1 MSPPTRE
8 GPSADGG
15 VADDLRAILDYL
27 GLAPDDPEMVL
38 ITGLPPADLDRVLQG
53 SGDVPERIRHHIGIT
68 AAIVRVLAAGRE
80 AATGSRHR
88 PASARDWLHTG
99 QVLTS
104 RGLLAPID
112 VLSDTALAEEA
123 LDEMQR

>member
-1 MSPPTRE
+1 M
-8 GPSADGG
+8 
-15 VADDLRAILDYL
+15 
-27 GLAPDDPEMVL
+27 ML
-38 ITGLPPADLDRVLQG
+38 ITGLSPADLDRVLEG
-53 SGDVPERIRHHIGIT
+53 MSDAPERIRHHIGIA

-104 RGLLAPID
+104 RGLRSPID
-112 VLSDTALAEEA
+112 VLSDTVLAEEA
-123 LDEMQR
+123 LDELQR